1 MDGCGLVRTLRTWR
15 LLAESDLLHEVLV
28 VPEQP
33 FVVHRAV
40 LVRLRFVDALGAES
54 VQPLLPECDRPLVLE
69 RPSATPTTP
78 SEDEL
83 PFANTMREFDTGNC
97 DRGARE

>member
-1 MDGCGLVRTLRTWR
+1 MKRFWCICGSLRR
-15 LLAESDLLHEVLV
+15 EALD
-28 VPEQP
+28 
-33 FVVHRAV
+33 
-40 LVRLRFVDALGAES
+40 RF
-54 VQPLLPECDRPLVLE
+54 QPLLPEYDRPLVPE

-83 PFANTMREFDTGNC
+83 PFVNTMREFDTRNC

>member
-1 MDGCGLVRTLRTWR
+1 VLP
-15 LLAESDLLHEVLV
+15 LLQRSSF
-28 VPEQP
+28 P
-33 FVVHRAV
+33 V

-83 PFANTMREFDTGNC
+83 PFANTMREFDTGNR

>member
-1 MDGCGLVRTLRTWR
+1 MPHAPATTG
-15 LLAESDLLHEVLV
+15 
-28 VPEQP
+28 
-33 FVVHRAV
+33 
-40 LVRLRFVDALGAES
+40 
-54 VQPLLPECDRPLVLE
+54 ECDLPLILE

-83 PFANTMREFDTGNC
+83 PFANTMREFDTRNC

>member
-1 MDGCGLVRTLRTWR
+1 MTNIKVGAVTRTDGPGNAWPG
-15 LLAESDLLHEVLV
+15 E
-28 VPEQP
+28 
-33 FVVHRAV
+33 V

-83 PFANTMREFDTGNC
+83 PFANTMRECDTGNR